1 MEIHIDTL
9 EREISDFLQKHDAL
23 PTRWCVVTGA
33 PSSGKTSIIQ
43 ELASKGFKTN
53 HDISRQYLES
63 LICKGISKQDAR
75 RSEEDLQRM
84 LFLLMVKNEMD
95 LPTDELIFLDYALP
109 DNIAFQHMANI
120 SLREDVLKSSTVFRY
135 WQVFIM
141 EPLPFESDHVRTENT
156 EYQTEI
162 TERLEL
168 VYKDLGYDCIRVPAI
183 NIHKRIEY
191 ILDRLK
197 T

>member
-1 MEIHIDTL
+1 MEINVDNL
-9 EREISDFLQKHDAL
+9 EREVSDYLLKHNTL
-23 PTRWCVVTGA
+23 FTRWCVITGA

-53 HDISRQYLES
+53 HDISRQYLER
-63 LICKGISKQDAR
+63 LISKGISKLDAR
-75 RSEEDLQRM
+75 QSEENLQRM

-95 LPTDELIFLDYALP
+95 LPTNELIFLDYALP
-109 DNIAFQHMANI
+109 DNFAFQRMANI
-120 SLREDVLKSSTVFRY
+120 NLRGDVLKSLTVFRY

-162 TERLEL
+162 TELLES
-168 VYKDLGYDCIRVPAI
+168 VYKDLGYDCIRVPAF
-183 NIHKRIEY
+183 NIRKRIEY

-197 T
+197 N